1 MNERW
6 GRFTRY
12 GSPEVEERITAL
24 VTEAAEACSAALDPA
39 TYRAVVLI
47 GGYGRGEGGV
57 EATPGGE
64 RPHNNL
70 DFLLIARSGAGDPQA
85 LKRKADEA
93 LKPLSEAHGIGLDAG
108 VVTDGA
114 LAVSPCLV
122 MWHDMRFGH
131 KTLLGDADYVPSL
144 TRFTPGAIVAYDVRN
159 LLVNRGTLLV
169 INDYLLRRRAPT
181 DADRRVMVKH
191 AVKAIIGY
199 GDALLFFRRAYHW
212 SYAEKQRR
220 MQTRTDVAPDFR
232 ALYDEAV
239 EFRFRP
245 NYAAYLSRDPV
256 AWMREL
262 RRALAPVHLECEAL
276 RLGAEGLTWATYP
289 RRALAHEAFDRV
301 DTLRQIARKVVNV
314 LKRETPVQGLPFD
327 AALGALTAGMAGA
340 MPILFPVI
348 AYDLEDG
355 AYRST
360 AWSMLSAASTAAD
373 DLRAA
378 YLGAWGRYGD
388 VNFGLALERLGLAME
403 GPSA

>member
-1 MNERW
+1 M
-6 GRFTRY
+6 
-12 GSPEVEERITAL
+12 
-24 VTEAAEACSAALDPA
+24 
-39 TYRAVVLI
+39 
-47 GGYGRGEGGV
+47 
-57 EATPGGE
+57 
-64 RPHNNL
+64 
-70 DFLLIARSGAGDPQA
+70 
-85 LKRKADEA
+85 
-93 LKPLSEAHGIGLDAG
+93 
-108 VVTDGA
+108 
-114 LAVSPCLV
+114 
-122 MWHDMRFGH
+122 
-131 KTLLGDADYVPSL
+131 
-144 TRFTPGAIVAYDVRN
+144 
-159 LLVNRGTLLV
+159 
-169 INDYLLRRRAPT
+169 
-181 DADRRVMVKH
+181 
-191 AVKAIIGY
+191 
-199 GDALLFFRRAYHW
+199 
-212 SYAEKQRR
+212 
-220 MQTRTDVAPDFR
+220 
-232 ALYDEAV
+232 
-239 EFRFRP
+239 
-245 NYAAYLSRDPV
+245 
-256 AWMREL
+256 
-262 RRALAPVHLECEAL
+262 HLECEAL